1 MNILVWISI
10 NILTGTNQLQVL
22 VWKFILR
29 HQSSASKATKPWN
42 FEYTALIFSSSMSE
56 KKEKIRELKEK
67 HLLETLNK
75 NDTPQILASVYLGS
89 L

>member
-1 MNILVWISI
+1 MNILVCISI

-29 HQSSASKATKPWN
+29 HQSSASKQKKPWN
-42 FEYTALIFSSSMSE
+42 LEYTALIFSSSMSE
-56 KKEKIRELKEK
+56 KEKKIMELKEK
-67 HLLETLNK
+67 HQLGTLHK
-75 NDTPQILASVYLGS
+75 NDTPRILATVYLAY